1 MTLDNDALYLPLRAG
16 ENELVIAVTE
26 AFGGW
31 GLAGRFEDLEG
42 IVVEAAAP

>member
-1 MTLDNDALYLPLRAG
+1 
-16 ENELVIAVTE
+16 VIAVTE

-42 IVVEAAAP
+42 IVVEAAAPTAIAARMTPQPYPH